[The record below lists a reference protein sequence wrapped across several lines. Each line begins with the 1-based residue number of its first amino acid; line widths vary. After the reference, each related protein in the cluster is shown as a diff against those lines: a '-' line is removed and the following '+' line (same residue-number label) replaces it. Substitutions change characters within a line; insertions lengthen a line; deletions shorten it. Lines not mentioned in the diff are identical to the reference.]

1 MNQESSSLL
10 GLQGSGICMDRLDN
24 QSYYGLQEA
33 LLAQKNGSGQVMSQ
47 ILMACLTLR
56 GLHGMVWLYAGEA
69 VRVDVVRSACQVPE
83 HDLKLG
89 Q

>member
-1 MNQESSSLL
+1 MNQKSSPPELKV
-10 GLQGSGICMDRLDN
+10 SGAWMDGLDN
-24 QSYYGLQEA
+24 QSYHGLQDA

-56 GLHGMVWLYAGEA
+56 GLRGMVWPYAGKA

-83 HDLKLG
+83 HDLK
-89 Q
+89 